1 MSKMKYNRMRFGQNF
16 FMICGAVLFLMGMA
30 AVPIGVFNI
39 GSVLL
44 CLLGGFLWLTV
55 LLERKT
61 GRKQRM
67 LTTLGV
73 IALTGLFAHA
83 VIWNYFAWCRPP
95 QQTGEATMVVLGCK
109 VNGEEPSLM
118 LRRRLECAMEY
129 LAENPQAD
137 CVVSGGMGD
146 NESYTEAHVMKK
158 FLVEHGIDAER
169 VYEEDRSTS
178 TETNLLYSLA
188 LVKEEDLS
196 QNIILCTDGF
206 HQLRAWMYGMRNGV
220 DARAISGRTPVLTI
234 PSYAVRELGGILKM
248 LILG

>member
-1 MSKMKYNRMRFGQNF
+1 
-16 FMICGAVLFLMGMA
+16 MICGAVLFLMGMA

-95 QQTGEATMVVLGCK
+95 QQTGEATVVVLGCK

-196 QNIILCTDGF
+196 PKISSCVPMAFISFVPGCMECEMVWMQGQF
-206 HQLRAWMYGMRNGV
+206 RAGHRF
-220 DARAISGRTPVLTI
+220 
-234 PSYAVRELGGILKM
+234 
-248 LILG
+248 

>member
-1 MSKMKYNRMRFGQNF
+1 MSKMKYNRIRFGQKF

-67 LTTLGV
+67 LTILGV

-95 QQTGEATMVVLGCK
+95 QQTGEATVVVLGCK

-137 CVVSGGMGD
+137 CVVSG
-146 NESYTEAHVMKK
+146 
-158 FLVEHGIDAER
+158 
-169 VYEEDRSTS
+169 
-178 TETNLLYSLA
+178 
-188 LVKEEDLS
+188 
-196 QNIILCTDGF
+196 
-206 HQLRAWMYGMRNGV
+206 
-220 DARAISGRTPVLTI
+220 
-234 PSYAVRELGGILKM
+234 
-248 LILG
+248 

>member
-1 MSKMKYNRMRFGQNF
+1 MSAGG
-16 FMICGAVLFLMGMA
+16 ISLADGAAGTKDREETKNVD
-30 AVPIGVFNI
+30 N
-39 GSVLL
+39 
-44 CLLGGFLWLTV
+44 
-55 LLERKT
+55 T
-61 GRKQRM
+61 GCHRTDR
-67 LTTLGV
+67 
-73 IALTGLFAHA
+73 LFAHA

-95 QQTGEATMVVLGCK
+95 QQTGEATVVVLGCK

-206 HQLRAWMYGMRNGV
+206 ISFVPGCMECEMVWMQGQFRAGHRF
-220 DARAISGRTPVLTI
+220 
-234 PSYAVRELGGILKM
+234 
-248 LILG
+248 

>member
-1 MSKMKYNRMRFGQNF
+1 
-16 FMICGAVLFLMGMA
+16 
-30 AVPIGVFNI
+30 
-39 GSVLL
+39 
-44 CLLGGFLWLTV
+44 
-55 LLERKT
+55 
-61 GRKQRM
+61 M

-95 QQTGEATMVVLGCK
+95 QQTGEATVVVLGCK

-169 VYEEDRSTS
+169 VYEENRSTS

-248 LILG
+248 LILIYVHPSGDYTQRGEPDYGKSYPDRPHSGPGKAGCRFGKAVLQPGNYFGSDGWAG